1 VTNGAKRRGTLW
13 PTPEHLYLAS
23 VAAVIEAAN
32 RLGSPR
38 LVDALARGLG
48 GLAYR
53 VSGAKRRAMERNL
66 TRAFGALAP
75 SERDRI
81 VRGAFHTFW
90 DETMAF
96 VPWRADA
103 TPVETIGLE
112 HLEAALAAGKGAVL
126 WESALFGRRNLPKQV
141 LRRHGFRIH
150 QVHDRLHRAGFAADP
165 NAPRDARAPAFAYF
179 EAREREFTAGIIEMA
194 HPETLAATRKI
205 LATLARNGIVCI
217 TADVAYGHR
226 LLRFPL
232 LGEPKAF
239 PTGMVTVA
247 RTAGAALLPL
257 FCVRERDG
265 GYRVV
270 IEPALPPPDPS
281 DREGGDTLRRYAA
294 ILDGYLRRHPDQYR
308 SWHFPWWNAAASGGS
323 APRSDERAATGG
335 WRALAWRGYERLPR
349 HADLP
354 LRVATTALLPWTNRR
369 VPLTELRGRAP
380 SGDDATVLFA
390 GSPAAAA
397 YLAHRF
403 FADEPV
409 ATPIATVASRHVG
422 AELARRR
429 AGVDLAV
436 ARIDRVTAAFALDD
450 SWVLV
455 PEWVGARSPVPEDV
469 VALCRRSKS
478 LENNLARMR
487 RAGFRPAV
495 SHAME
500 DFDLLYERMYLP
512 STRGRHDTEAVFTD
526 RARLR
531 RCFRQGGIMWALRG
545 DERVAG
551 LLFRVRGRTFDLIV
565 LGTTDGARG
574 PVADGAIFALDLFL
588 FEHARTLGCTV
599 LDFGGS
605 RPSPRDGL
613 LAYKARWD
621 ARIGASRATFY
632 DLGLWW
638 PRWTPALR
646 GFLER
651 TPLLVRQGDGLAALW
666 YGASRADLHA
676 AHHVLRSCRRVY
688 LVDGAEDAARAEIEP
703 AIVRVDTTATPGW
716 RPSRVMPPAR

>member
-1 VTNGAKRRGTLW
+1 MTTEAKRRHTLW
-13 PTPEHLYLAS
+13 PTPQQLYLLS
-23 VAAVIEAAN
+23 VVTVIETSN

-38 LVDALARGLG
+38 LVNALARGLG

-53 VSGAKRRAMERNL
+53 VSRAKRRAMERNL
-66 TRAFGALAP
+66 TRVFGALAP
-75 SERDRI
+75 SERERI

-90 DETMAF
+90 DETMTF
-96 VPWRADA
+96 VPWRARA
-103 TPVETIGLE
+103 TRVETTGLE
-112 HLEAALAAGKGAVL
+112 HLETALAAGKGVVL

-141 LRRHGFRIH
+141 LRLHGFRIH
-150 QVHDRLHRAGFAADP
+150 QVHDRAHRAGFVADAR
-165 NAPRDARAPAFAYF
+165 APRDARSPALAYF
-179 EAREREFTAGIIEMA
+179 EAREREFTAGIIHMA

-205 LATLARNGIVCI
+205 LATLGRNGIVCI

-232 LGEPKAF
+232 LGEPKTF
-239 PTGMVTVA
+239 PTGMVSVA
-247 RTAGAALLPL
+247 RTAGAALVPL

-265 GYRVV
+265 SHRVV
-270 IEPALPPPDPS
+270 IEPPLPVS
-281 DREGGDTLRRYAA
+281 DAAEREGDTLRRYAE
-294 ILDGYLRRHPDQYR
+294 ILDGYLRRYPDQYR
-308 SWHFPWWNAAASGGS
+308 SWHFPWWNAAASRGPAPGS
-323 APRSDERAATGG
+323 QDGAAAGG
-335 WRALAWRGYERLPR
+335 WRALAWRSYERLPR

-354 LRVATTALLPWTNRR
+354 LRVVTTALLPWTNRR
-369 VPLTELRGRAP
+369 VALTELRGRAH
-380 SGDDATVLFA
+380 SGDAATMLFA
-390 GSPAAAA
+390 GTPTAAA
-397 YLAHRF
+397 YLARRF

-409 ATPIATVASRHVG
+409 ATPIATVPSWRVG

-429 AGVDLAV
+429 ADVDLAV
-436 ARIDRVTAAFALDD
+436 ARLDRVTAAAALDD

-455 PEWVGARSPVPEDV
+455 PEWVGARSPVPDDV

-478 LENNLARMR
+478 LANNLARMR

-495 SHAME
+495 THAME
-500 DFDLLYERMYLP
+500 DFEHLYERMYLP

-526 RARLR
+526 RVRLR

-565 LGTTDGARG
+565 LGTPDGARG
-574 PVADGAIFALDLFL
+574 PVTDGAIFALDFFL

-621 ARIGASRATFY
+621 ARIGATRATFY

-638 PRWTPALR
+638 QRWTPALR
-646 GFLER
+646 AFFQR

-666 YGASRADLHA
+666 YGAARADLHA
-676 AHHVLRSCRRVY
+676 AHHVLRSCRRLY
-688 LVDGAEDAARAEIEP
+688 LVDGAEDAGRAGIDP
-703 AIVRVDTTATPGW
+703 PIVRVDTAATPGW